1 MNGSSRIVRAERTL
15 PPSGAGREE
24 LRITLLKP
32 YLLRL
37 RDERGDSAVRALLAT
52 VGVPPTFIPHARQH
66 LRPRG
71 HNSAAGRQNIERA
84 FALSTTTH
92 VSPKTEAQP
101 NTANASR
108 RRRRLRS

>member
-1 MNGSSRIVRAERTL
+1 MRPGGNTGLKGIACFAD
-15 PPSGAGREE
+15 PSGFR
-24 LRITLLKP
+24 
-32 YLLRL
+32 
-37 RDERGDSAVRALLAT
+37 AVRPGAT